1 MKSHP
6 WNTDNYSTI
15 LFSINGS
22 LFLPFSLSHSN
33 NNTCAHAQFL
43 LGLSP
48 FERFHPFRSRGR
60 QLRSHPWLFVSFV
73 HLSVLSQSPLT
84 SLWKRISVHFSTC
97 TLPHPDPSLTGMAAS
112 VPTTRVYPHA
122 LPFAIC
128 FLHSLIFLPHISF
141 HDHFMTVLSWPL
153 SVLITLQS
161 CPPLWLPACNLLY
174 QGQSYISLTYSPLWG
189 TKANYWTLHLSLNT
203 IFFIKSFISWILTY
217 T

>member
-1 MKSHP
+1 MESHP

-73 HLSVLSQSPLT
+73 HLSILSQSPLT
-84 SLWKRISVHFSTC
+84 SLCIRISVHFSTC

-128 FLHSLIFLPHISF
+128 FLHSLRPHISSSYLLSWSF
-141 HDHFMTVLSWPL
+141 HDRALLV
-153 SVLITLQS
+153 SVCLDNTTIMST
-161 CPPLWLPACNLLY
+161 
-174 QGQSYISLTYSPLWG
+174 SLTSCLQPSLPG
-189 TKANYWTLHLSLNT
+189 TILYKPYILSTLRN
-203 IFFIKSFISWILTY
+203 
-217 T
+217 